1 MIIFLIKFK
10 RVFWLVYFI
19 FNIKY
24 GEIKMKKTFWGGR
37 RYCSLDYMLKE
48 RYSEKLYK
56 LSLNGGMTC
65 PNRDGKISEGGCI
78 FCSAGG
84 SGDFAANF
92 NPDIAKQIEQAK
104 TLVSKKYQGNR
115 FIAYFQAYTN
125 TYAPVEYL
133 RKLFM
138 DTIMRDDIAILSI
151 ATRPDCLGDD
161 VIELLAELNRIKPVW
176 VELGLQTINESTARL
191 INRGYELSCYDEAVR
206 RLRNIGVEII
216 THMIIG
222 LPYETKED
230 ILSTAE
236 YIGKTANGIK
246 LQLMHI
252 LKNTKL
258 LEMYEKGE
266 FKALTEKEYIEIVCE
281 IISILPREMVIHRL
295 TGDGNPDEL
304 IAPLWSLRKLQVLN
318 GINHRLKELDIIQG
332 IKS

>member
-1 MIIFLIKFK
+1 
-10 RVFWLVYFI
+10 
-19 FNIKY
+19 
-24 GEIKMKKTFWGGR
+24 MKKTFWGGR

-104 TLVSKKYQGNR
+104 TLVSKKYQGDR

-206 RLRNIGVEII
+206 RLRNIGVKII

-266 FKALTEKEYIEIVCE
+266 FKALTEEEYIEIVCE

-318 GINHRLKELDIIQG
+318 EINHRLKELDIIQG

>member
-1 MIIFLIKFK
+1 
-10 RVFWLVYFI
+10 
-19 FNIKY
+19 
-24 GEIKMKKTFWGGR
+24 MKKTFWGGR

-151 ATRPDCLGDD
+151 ATRPDCLSDD

-191 INRGYELSCYDEAVR
+191 INRGYELSCYD
-206 RLRNIGVEII
+206 
-216 THMIIG
+216 
-222 LPYETKED
+222 
-230 ILSTAE
+230 
-236 YIGKTANGIK
+236 
-246 LQLMHI
+246 Q
-252 LKNTKL
+252 
-258 LEMYEKGE
+258 
-266 FKALTEKEYIEIVCE
+266 KA
-281 IISILPREMVIHRL
+281 
-295 TGDGNPDEL
+295 
-304 IAPLWSLRKLQVLN
+304 
-318 GINHRLKELDIIQG
+318 
-332 IKS
+332 

>member
-1 MIIFLIKFK
+1 
-10 RVFWLVYFI
+10 
-19 FNIKY
+19 
-24 GEIKMKKTFWGGR
+24 MKKTFWGGR
-37 RYCSLDYMLKE
+37 RYCSIDYMLKE

-161 VIELLAELNRIKPVW
+161 VIKLLAELNRIKPVW

-266 FKALTEKEYIEIVCE
+266 FKALTEEEYIEIVCE

-318 GINHRLKELDIIQG
+318 EINHRLKELDIIQG

>member
-1 MIIFLIKFK
+1 
-10 RVFWLVYFI
+10 
-19 FNIKY
+19 
-24 GEIKMKKTFWGGR
+24 MKKTFWGGR

-161 VIELLAELNRIKPVW
+161 VIKLLAELNRMKPVW
-176 VELGLQTINESTARL
+176 VELGLQTINKSTAKL

-206 RLRNIGVEII
+206 KLKNIGVEII

-266 FKALTEKEYIEIVCE
+266 FKALTEEEYIEIVCE

>member
-1 MIIFLIKFK
+1 
-10 RVFWLVYFI
+10 
-19 FNIKY
+19 
-24 GEIKMKKTFWGGR
+24 MKKTFWGGR

-104 TLVSKKYQGNR
+104 TLVSKKYQGDR

-125 TYAPVEYL
+125 TYASVEYL

-161 VIELLAELNRIKPVW
+161 VIKLLAELNRIKPVW

-266 FKALTEKEYIEIVCE
+266 FKALTEEEYIEIVCE